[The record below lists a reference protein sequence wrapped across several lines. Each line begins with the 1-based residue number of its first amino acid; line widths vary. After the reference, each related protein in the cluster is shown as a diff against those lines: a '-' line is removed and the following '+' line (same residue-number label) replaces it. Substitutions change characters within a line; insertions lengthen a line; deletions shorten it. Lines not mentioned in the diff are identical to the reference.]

1 MAYVTTSY
9 GRPIQGVSQQP
20 DRIRLEGQC
29 TLQENFL
36 PDVVRG
42 LTRRPSTYFVNKVAD
57 SAFSPL
63 AKYHSYDRGDE
74 AYLIIVE
81 PNATTVRVFNMAGEE
96 QLVEGTTS
104 YVNSNNPWSNY
115 DMRTIGDFTF
125 ITNKTQQVKMAT
137 DKSPLQDNT
146 GIIYCQY
153 ATYGKTYKVIANGD
167 TLASYQTPDGSDP
180 SHINDVATDRVIARL
195 SEQIAG
201 KSDEAVSDTLT
212 AFIEDSKVVVRLTRQ
227 AVSII
232 SVRKGLVDTAYNII
246 NSNTIGVPLASS
258 GDTIYVEYRVS
269 IPNSS
274 RYTAEVHSNVM
285 YIRKKDG
292 SDFKLTTSDSQKGED
307 LIAIKGSIKSV
318 NQLPPQA
325 PDGFVVRITG
335 EGKSTKD
342 DYWLKAT
349 SNNDS
354 KIRWV
359 ETVEPNV
366 LIKFDATTMPHVLIR
381 DSITSGVA
389 KFKLQP
395 ADWPERKVGGDDSNP
410 IPSFID
416 ADNPQ
421 VIKATGV
428 FQNRLFFLSGES
440 WIASRSTDFFNF
452 WKESSQAEADTDPL
466 DGYADTEMVNNLY
479 QYQVLNGSL
488 VLFGDE
494 AQFMIDGSKPVTK
507 SNLTLQQITAYPANI
522 NVQPQAGG
530 ENIFFA
536 YNASGYTGIRELFTD
551 NLTDNKRALP
561 ITDYVSKYLV
571 GKCNQLLASANF
583 NTMMIRTDDNLS
595 RIFVYD
601 WLWQAEQKVQSAWHT
616 WLFDGEVMHVWY
628 IEEKMYLIYTKGG
641 KTYMDYLHMVN
652 DPADDLL
659 VYSTKL
665 DHKTKVTATYNN
677 ANGLYEFTLPYLR
690 DDVVA
695 TVNSGGDQHLL
706 GSAITAVYVGDGKW
720 TTADAIS
727 DNKLPVV
734 LLCGVKYKSRYIPTQ
749 PVVKDY
755 RERVIGLDSIIM
767 SNMYVHYEV
776 TGHLRMKVIPKA
788 GKVHDYRFDGRW
800 MGSLNNLVGSPV
812 LENGTY
818 RAPIRQRAEELQI
831 EIYSDSHYPLT
842 IRDLEID
849 GTFHQRGQ
857 RI

>member
-74 AYLIIVE
+74 AYLIVV
-81 PNATTVRVFNMAGEE
+81 PPDSNTVRVFNMLGEE
-96 QLVEGTTS
+96 QVVDGTTT
-104 YVNSNNPWSNY
+104 YVTDSKPWSNY

-125 ITNKTQQVKMAT
+125 ITNKNKQVKMAT
-137 DKSPLQDNT
+137 DKSPAISTL
-146 GIIYCQY
+146 GIVYCQY
-153 ATYGKTYKVIANGD
+153 ATYGKIYKIMVDGSVIA
-167 TLASYQTPDGSDP
+167 TYETPDGSD
-180 SHINDVATDRVIARL
+180 SGHIKDVATDHVAMKL
-195 SEQIAG
+195 HEQIHGNPTSEPVIPANP
-201 KSDEAVSDTLT
+201 DY
-212 AFIEDSKVVVRLTRQ
+212 DSELHDNV
-227 AVSII
+227 I
-232 SVRKGLVDTAYNII
+232 YI
-246 NSNTIGVPLASS
+246 NKRNG
-258 GDTIYVEYRVS
+258 GDFR
-269 IPNSS
+269 
-274 RYTAEVHSNVM
+274 
-285 YIRKKDG
+285 
-292 SDFKLTTSDSQKGED
+292 LTTSDSQKGED
-307 LIAIKGSIKSV
+307 LIAAKGSVKSV
-318 NQLPPQA
+318 NQLPPLA
-325 PDGFVVRITG
+325 PNGFVLRITG

-342 DYWLKAT
+342 DYWLKAEV
-349 SNNDS
+349 SNDS

-359 ETVEPNV
+359 ESVEPNI
-366 LIKFDATTMPHVLIR
+366 LIKFDETTMPHVLIR
-381 DSITSGVA
+381 DSISNGIAT
-389 KFKLQP
+389 FKLQP
-395 ADWPERKVGGDDSNP
+395 ADWAERKVGGDDSNP

-440 WIASRSTDFFNF
+440 WVASRSTDFFNF
-452 WKESSQAEADTDPL
+452 WKESSQAETDTDPL

-571 GKCNQLLASANF
+571 GKCTQLLASANF

-595 RIFVYD
+595 RVFVYD

-628 IEEKMYLIYTKGG
+628 IEEKMYLIYTNGG

-695 TVNSGGDQHLL
+695 TVNSGGDQYLL

-800 MGSLNNLVGSPV
+800 MGSLSNLVGSPV